1 MLNAINQ
8 LLEQFYFENNIDI
21 LQTRNTFNEH
31 IFFLSFFNLGIHGE
45 HTESVGGV
53 YDISNKRRLGLSEI
67 DAIQEMRRGVEEIIK
82 KEKSL

>member
-1 MLNAINQ
+1 MCTLALHVVPKFVGQNVK
-8 LLEQFYFENNIDI
+8 YPS
-21 LQTRNTFNEH
+21 
-31 IFFLSFFNLGIHGE
+31 SFFVANV
-45 HTESVGGV
+45 SCGV